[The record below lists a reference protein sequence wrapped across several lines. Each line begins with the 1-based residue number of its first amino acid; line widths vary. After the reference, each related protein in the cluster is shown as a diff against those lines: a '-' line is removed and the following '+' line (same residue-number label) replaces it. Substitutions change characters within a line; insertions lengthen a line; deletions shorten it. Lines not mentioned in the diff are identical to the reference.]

1 MQTGHVVGSCQGFL
15 ECDNGC
21 NLFAPVRRPA
31 ARERSRT
38 AGKTELTSDY
48 CTLHPH
54 ARAAA
59 APSGRSFF
67 WWTVLSRQWLVREEK
82 AGPMRVSSEGLAL
95 ALSCRIRSA
104 VGAAAPPGRKMGP
117 VFRQADR
124 FKGREKPLEMKKG
137 AGASPLFR
145 N

>member
-38 AGKTELTSDY
+38 AGTPELTSD
-48 CTLHPH
+48 CSTLHPH

-59 APSGRSFF
+59 PPSGRSFF
-67 WWTVLSRQWLVREEK
+67 LYAMDARDSSGWELLVHSREATGGTEN
-82 AGPMRVSSEGLAL
+82 LAL
-95 ALSCRIRSA
+95 EI
-104 VGAAAPPGRKMGP
+104 
-117 VFRQADR
+117 
-124 FKGREKPLEMKKG
+124 EKG
-137 AGASPLFR
+137 AGASPLFLIDAPKPVTESR
-145 N
+145 IGSGHPGKPIL